1 MRSHYVGDEGDFVK
15 YTLLRRICGTAA
27 GDGGEK
33 LSLGIVWYL
42 RETKRVGYLSKPGDH
57 READPEVFDRLQRWN
72 RDEQRRGVRLI
83 EGSGLLPD
91 TVYFGCPVQPFK
103 ARASWLQLALR
114 RVARCRVVF
123 LDPDI
128 GLAPGR
134 PTRDHV
140 LNSELE
146 GFCCLEQRPT
156 VVVYQHARRLERRQ
170 QIESQIESQPDHIRD
185 RMVAVQH
192 KRLKNRF
199 FYVIPSTED
208 DGRLVLSRIAEP
220 FEVIE

>member
-1 MRSHYVGDEGDFVK
+1 MRNHYVGDEGDFVK
-15 YTLLRRICGTAA
+15 YTLLRRICGTTA

-57 READPEVFDRLQRWN
+57 RDVDPDVFDRLQRWN

-83 EGSGLLPD
+83 ERSGLFSD
-91 TVYFGCPVQPFK
+91 TAYFGCPVQPFK
-103 ARASWLQLALR
+103 ARASWLQQALQK
-114 RVARCRVVF
+114 VARCRVVF

-128 GLAPGR
+128 GLAPAR

-140 LNSELE
+140 LSSELE
-146 GFCCLEQRPT
+146 RFCCLEQRPT
-156 VVVYQHARRLERRQ
+156 VVVYQHSWRMKRKR
-170 QIESQIESQPDHIRD
+170 QIECQIKRQADHIRD

-192 KRLKNRF
+192 ERLKDRF
-199 FYVIPSTED
+199 FYVIPSTGD
-208 DGRLVLSRIAEP
+208 DGELALSRIAEP